1 MLIMERTY
9 VNELKP
15 GESVLLKGWI
25 HEIRGLSKMKFV
37 LVRDFSGIVQCVVK
51 SAGLIGKISDL
62 TLESV
67 IEIKGKVK
75 KANIKAEL
83 ARKDVEVEVSDLKIL
98 NKSERIPIHVNEKTT
113 STDLSKRLDY
123 RSLDLRKPKI
133 RAIFKIQSVIINAFR
148 EFFYKKEFIEIQPP
162 GIIAT
167 STEGGTD
174 LFEVKYFDK
183 KAYLAQSPQLY
194 KQFAA
199 ISLEKVFSTG
209 PIWRAEKHDTSKHIN
224 EVRQLDIEVAFAD
237 DMKIMNYL
245 EDSVKYIIEK
255 VISECKLEIE
265 FLGLKLKVPSVKYL
279 TYKEA
284 VDVLNKNGL
293 KMKYGEDF
301 EPEAERKLCDIFKNS
316 IVFTYEWPIDLK
328 PFYIW
333 PKDSVNKVS
342 GGFDALYG
350 GLEISSG
357 GQRVH
362 IPDILIKQLKSK
374 KLKPKDFKW
383 YVDAF
388 RFGAPMHAG
397 WSIGLERLTQAI
409 CSLDNIR
416 EATMFP
422 RDRTRL
428 TP

>member
-1 MLIMERTY
+1 MERSY
-9 VNELKP
+9 VRHINA
-15 GESVLLKGWI
+15 GESVLLKGWVY
-25 HEIRGLSKMKFV
+25 EIRNLAKLKF
-37 LVRDFSGIVQCVVK
+37 LLIRDFSGIVQCVVK
-51 SAGLIGKISDL
+51 DEKIIKNILEL

-67 IEIKGKVK
+67 VEIRGKVK
-75 KANIKAEL
+75 KAKIKAEL
-83 ARKDVEVEVSDLKIL
+83 ARHDIEVEISDINIISKAEKL
-98 NKSERIPIHVNEKTT
+98 PIHVNEKTT

-133 RAIFKIQSVIINAFR
+133 KAIFKIQSVIINSFR
-148 EFFYKKEFIEIQPP
+148 EFFYKKEFLEIQPP

-174 LFEVKYFDK
+174 LFEVKYFNR

-194 KQFAA
+194 KQLTA

-224 EVRQLDIEVAFAD
+224 EVRQMDIEVAFTD
-237 DMKIMNYL
+237 DIKIMKYL
-245 EDSVKYIIEK
+245 EEVVKFIVKRILAD
-255 VISECKLEIE
+255 CKEEIE
-265 FLGLKLKVPSVKYL
+265 LLELKLKIPNAKYL

-284 VDVLNKNGL
+284 VEILNEKGF
-293 KMKYGEDF
+293 KMKHGDDF
-301 EPEAERKLCDIFKNS
+301 EPEAEKKLCEIFKNS
-316 IVFTYEWPIDLK
+316 IVFTYEWPIELK

-333 PKDSVNKVS
+333 PKDEKKRVS
-342 GGFDALYG
+342 GGFDAIYG

-362 IPDILIKQLKSK
+362 IADILIKQLQSK
-374 KLKPKDFKW
+374 KLNPDDFKW

-409 CSLDNIR
+409 CNLDNIR
-416 EATMFP
+416 EATLFT